1 MYLITKGP
9 MKTKGVCITIIMCL
23 CLAACSS
30 GPQKKKGAGADAGF
44 VTASDNQTM
53 QRLILDY
60 AGMKEDDIVSWA
72 WVDSAF
78 RLKDCGA
85 VSLQPVLNY
94 STIDYPWAQQRI
106 ETSLQN
112 ALDSQK
118 QTASGGKTVIA
129 TAAITGMHGKPGF
142 IKRFSPSYED
152 TPSVELE
159 LIITDAASKREL
171 VKICHMAR
179 ADDLPQ
185 ALEKLLNDVTAFLD
199 KKI

>member
-1 MYLITKGP
+1 
-9 MKTKGVCITIIMCL
+9 MKTKEVFMAIVMSL

-30 GPQKKKGAGADAGF
+30 GPQKKKTPGADPGVAGY
-44 VTASDNQTM
+44 ADNETM

-72 WVDSAF
+72 WIDSGF
-78 RLKDCGA
+78 RLTECGG
-85 VSLQPVLNY
+85 VKLQPVLNY
-94 STIDYPWAQQRI
+94 STIDYLWAQQHI
-106 ETSLQN
+106 ETSLTN
-112 ALDSQK
+112 AFDSKQK
-118 QTASGGKTVIA
+118 SPSAGKTVIA
-129 TAAITGMHGKPGF
+129 TAAITGMHDKPGF

-159 LIITDAASKREL
+159 LTISDSASKREL

-179 ADDLPQ
+179 AKDLHQ
-185 ALEKLLNDVTAFLD
+185 ALEKLLKDVTAFLN

>member
-1 MYLITKGP
+1 

-30 GPQKKKGAGADAGF
+30 GPQKKKTPGAGS
-44 VTASDNQTM
+44 VMPSDNETM

-60 AGMKEDDIVSWA
+60 TGMKEDDIVSWA
-72 WVDSAF
+72 WIDSGF
-78 RLKDCGA
+78 RLNDCRA

-94 STIDYPWAQQRI
+94 STIDSPWAQQRI
-106 ETSLQN
+106 ETSLTN
-112 ALDSQK
+112 TLDSQK
-118 QTASGGKTVIA
+118 KTASEGKTVIV

-159 LIITDAASKREL
+159 LIIVDASSKREL

-179 ADDLPQ
+179 AEDLPQ
-185 ALEKLLNDVTAFLD
+185 ALDKLLKDVTAFLS